1 MLEAVYT
8 TLINLFSKY
17 TPATR
22 IRTFSTVPQGE
33 RHGFAVID
41 RLRVGDL
48 SFEVLEGHGGHMH
61 GQCYLFDPEHG
72 LLFPADALINFES
85 LSAERRSYASIA
97 VYLVT
102 SVNVDSER
110 ANAERDAL
118 LGLVA
123 ETDERLA
130 PSGRRCLVAGGHG
143 AVSVLEDG
151 RLVAC
156 GEVAPYRPGAVES
169 ANRFPTTGP
178 EGQGPPWPSSFPT

>member
-1 MLEAVYT
+1 M
-8 TLINLFSKY
+8 I
-17 TPATR
+17 
-22 IRTFSTVPQGE
+22 
-33 RHGFAVID
+33 
-41 RLRVGDL
+41 GDL

-61 GQCYLFDPEHG
+61 GQCYLFDPDHG

-85 LSAERRSYASIA
+85 LSAERRTYASIA

-130 PSGRRCLVAGGHG
+130 SSGRRCVVAGGHG

-156 GEVAPYRPGAVES
+156 GAVAPYLPAR
-169 ANRFPTTGP
+169 
-178 EGQGPPWPSSFPT
+178 

>member
-1 MLEAVYT
+1 VLEAVYT

-22 IRTFSTVPQGE
+22 VHTFSTVPQGE

-48 SFEVLEGHGGHMH
+48 LFEVLEGHGGHMH

-118 LGLVA
+118 LRLVA

-130 PSGRRCLVAGGHG
+130 ALLGRRCLVAGGHG

-151 RLVAC
+151 RLVAF
-156 GEVAPYRPGAVES
+156 GEVEPYRPA
-169 ANRFPTTGP
+169 R
-178 EGQGPPWPSSFPT
+178 

>member
-1 MLEAVYT
+1 VLEAVYT
-8 TLINLFSKY
+8 TLINLFSEY

-22 IRTFSTVPQGE
+22 VRTFSMTPQGE

-61 GQCYLFDPEHG
+61 GQCYLFEPDHG
-72 LLFPADALINFES
+72 LLFPADALINFKS
-85 LSAERRSYASIA
+85 LSPERQSYASIA

-118 LGLVA
+118 LELVA

-130 PSGRRCLVAGGHG
+130 GSGRRCLVAGGHG
-143 AVSVLEDG
+143 AVSILEAG

-156 GEVAPYRPGAVES
+156 SDVEPYRPT
-169 ANRFPTTGP
+169 R
-178 EGQGPPWPSSFPT
+178 